1 MRCCCLLSTWRG
13 SMENKCNTCFYALVD
28 KDLEAPCAG
37 CTGYSNYVKGNV
49 YMTPSHSAQ
58 PLKEAIDDWFKNTNG
73 VEFEDFWVSYK
84 GIAHDP
90 VEKPKHYMLF
100 AAEDLRKEE
109 GIEVRDVIEKLVD
122 KMPTHY
128 VTRNSLFVPDY
139 VQMMQYLMRFMD
151 KNGQEDLK
159 KARWYLDKLIDSYD
173 ESDV

>member
-1 MRCCCLLSTWRG
+1 MDR
-13 SMENKCNTCFYALVD
+13 
-28 KDLEAPCAG
+28 DLEAPCIT
-37 CTGYSNYVKGNV
+37 CTGYSNYVKGSV
-49 YMTPSHSAQ
+49 YMTQPSHDAK
-58 PLKEAIDDWFKNTNG
+58 PLKEAIDDWFNNTNG
-73 VEFEDFWVSYK
+73 VAYEDFWVSYK
-84 GIAHDP
+84 GITHDP

-100 AAEDLRKEE
+100 EEE

-151 KNGQEDLK
+151 KNGIEDLK
-159 KARWYLDKLIDSYD
+159 KARWYLDKMIASY

>member
-1 MRCCCLLSTWRG
+1 MDRDSE
-13 SMENKCNTCFYALVD
+13 S
-28 KDLEAPCAG
+28 PCIT

-49 YMTPSHSAQ
+49 YMTSRASK
-58 PLKEAIDDWFKNTNG
+58 PLKEAIDDWFYNTNG
-73 VEFEDFWVSYK
+73 ISSGDMHFDVVN
-84 GIAHDP
+84 
-90 VEKPKHYMLF
+90 KPKHYMLF
-100 AAEDLRKEE
+100 EEE

-151 KNGQEDLK
+151 KNGVEDLK
-159 KARWYLDKLIDSYD
+159 KAEFYLKKLIEAY